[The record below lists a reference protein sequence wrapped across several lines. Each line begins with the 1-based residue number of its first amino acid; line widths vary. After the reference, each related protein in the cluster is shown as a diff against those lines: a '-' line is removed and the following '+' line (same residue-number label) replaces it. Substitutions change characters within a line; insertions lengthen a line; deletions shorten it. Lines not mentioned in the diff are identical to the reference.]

1 MGTSIGLCADIAIM
15 IRSLPIK
22 SLELTSELTLTMT
35 LRARSIGTRC
45 LWPWSLAVLIALTL
59 FIFGDPSAASQAVPA
74 PQAASADS
82 PDAHL
87 GRAYD
92 ALKDDRYEV
101 AAAEFRAALTLDP
114 KLTLRARFPLAGSS
128 FDNQKT
134 QQPLQGDVESRR
146 DMTRRMKQR
155 Y

>member
-15 IRSLPIK
+15 IRSLPIQ
-22 SLELTSELTLTMT
+22 SLELTSELTVTMA
-35 LRARSIGTRC
+35 LRGRSIGTRC
-45 LWPWSLAVLIALTL
+45 LWPWRLAVLIALTL

-92 ALKDDRYEV
+92 ALKDDRYEL
-101 AAAEFRAALTLDP
+101 AAAEFRAALKLDP
-114 KLTLRARFPLAGSS
+114 KLTLRARFPLAVS
-128 FDNQKT
+128 
-134 QQPLQGDVESRR
+134 LLCV
-146 DMTRRMKQR
+146 KQTAPAPPR
-155 Y
+155 G

>member
-1 MGTSIGLCADIAIM
+1 
-15 IRSLPIK
+15 
-22 SLELTSELTLTMT
+22 MT

-92 ALKDDRYEV
+92 ALKDDRYEL
-101 AAAEFRAALTLDP
+101 AAAEFRAALKLDP
-114 KLTLRARFPLAGSS
+114 KLTLRARFPL
-128 FDNQKT
+128 
-134 QQPLQGDVESRR
+134 PVRLLLVE
-146 DMTRRMKQR
+146 QHAENPPEP
-155 Y
+155 

>member
-15 IRSLPIK
+15 IRSLPIQ

-101 AAAEFRAALTLDP
+101 AAAEFRAAL
-114 KLTLRARFPLAGSS
+114 KLSLILS
-128 FDNQKT
+128 
-134 QQPLQGDVESRR
+134 
-146 DMTRRMKQR
+146 
-155 Y
+155 